1 MCAQVRENA
10 KSQTKKL
17 SDPNQPPGKAP
28 LMAPKIKKRLFAFF
42 NFEIANLK
50 RLFETTKFKNEN
62 FIVYNSFF
70 QKLTILPKSQMQT
83 NLFKQ
88 LLYSIFVIL
97 LILRML
103 HTCINHAF

>member
-17 SDPNQPPGKAP
+17 SDSNQPPGKAP

-50 RLFETTKFKNEN
+50 RFFETAKFKNEN

-70 QKLTILPKSQMQT
+70 QKLTISPKSQMQT
-83 NLFKQ
+83 NLFK
-88 LLYSIFVIL
+88 
-97 LILRML
+97 
-103 HTCINHAF
+103 